1 MAKGTVP
8 NPTGIGGPKKGEV
21 RNPSGLS
28 KEQARLRDETRQI
41 IFKAGPEI
49 AKYLIER
56 IKLAEG
62 NIEQDLTSAALKAL
76 DHVIGKA
83 TDSIEIS
90 GKDGGPV
97 QAVINFGIKPAE
109 E

>member
-1 MAKGTVP
+1 MTHKVP

-28 KEQARLRDETRQI
+28 KEQARLREETRKI
-41 IFKAGPEI
+41 IFAAGPDL
-49 AKYLIER
+49 AKYLIDR
-56 IKLAEG
+56 IKMAEG
-62 NIEQDLTSAALKAL
+62 SAEQDMTSIALKAL
-76 DHVIGKA
+76 EHVIGKA
-83 TDSIEIS
+83 TDSLEIS

-97 QAVINFGIKPAE
+97 QAVINFGVKPTE